1 MNFSVAV
8 DFTAS
13 NGDPKHPKSLH
24 HRSQNGENQYTT
36 AIKSV
41 GDIVQDYDADKKFPA
56 LGFGA
61 KIPPRGQVSH
71 EFFMNMS
78 PDNPYVTGIDGILQS
93 YYSSL
98 QAVTLYGPT
107 NFSPVIKHVAKFANA
122 YQDGRQYFVLLII
135 TDGIITDIDDT
146 KKAIIKASSL
156 PMSIIIV
163 GVGNEDFRM
172 MDALDSDKGL
182 LASGGLK
189 AERDIVQF
197 VELRKFLSKEGRWS
211 KERLADHVLFEV
223 PKQLTGWMQ
232 MRGIKPLRA

>member
-24 HRSQNGENQYTT
+24 HRSQSGENQYTT

-41 GDIVQDYDADKKFPA
+41 GDIVQDYDADKKYPA

-61 KIPPRGQVSH
+61 KVPPRGQVSH
-71 EFFMNMS
+71 EFFLNLS
-78 PDNPYVTGIDGILQS
+78 PDDPHVTGIDGILQA

-98 QAVTLYGPT
+98 QTVTLYGPT
-107 NFSPVIKHVAKFANA
+107 NFSPIIKHVAKFANK

-135 TDGIITDIDDT
+135 TDGIITDMEDT
-146 KKAIIKASSL
+146 KKAIIEASKL
-156 PMSIIIV
+156 PMSIIII
-163 GVGNEDFRM
+163 GVGNEDFKM

-182 LASGGLK
+182 LKSDGVK
-189 AERDIVQF
+189 ATRDIVQF
-197 VELRKFLSKEGRWS
+197 VELRKFVMKDGSWS
-211 KERLADHVLFEV
+211 KARLADHVLFEV

-232 MRGIKPLRA
+232 MRGIKPLRG